1 MRKQGRLALLGF
13 AICVAHGA
21 HAGSAVHTIC
31 DLAANPSKYA
41 NQVVHVEA
49 IFYTDML
56 ERSGLLDPR
65 CRSVQINLYDGPK
78 GPYQDTIDK
87 LNNAEGERHF
97 AGRPVILNLEFSAVF
112 RLVPEAGELPFS
124 KGEQGRL
131 HLTRVWKY
139 SWLSHLPPRR

>member
-1 MRKQGRLALLGF
+1 LRGSWCACRFASSHHLRPGGQSQQIRQSGRSRRSYFL
-13 AICVAHGA
+13 HG
-21 HAGSAVHTIC
+21 HARAQRPIGSP
-31 DLAANPSKYA
+31 LP
-41 NQVVHVEA
+41 
-49 IFYTDML
+49 L
-56 ERSGLLDPR
+56 
-65 CRSVQINLYDGPK
+65 VQINLYDGPK

>member
-21 HAGSAVHTIC
+21 HAGSPVHTIC

-65 CRSVQINLYDGPK
+65 CRSS
-78 GPYQDTIDK
+78 K
-87 LNNAEGERHF
+87 LIFTMGQKARIKTPSTNSTMRRVRGT
-97 AGRPVILNLEFSAVF
+97 
-112 RLVPEAGELPFS
+112 LPGAPS
-124 KGEQGRL
+124 SS
-131 HLTRVWKY
+131 T
-139 SWLSHLPPRR
+139 